1 MRNLL
6 MKKLFT
12 VVCCMFFVCACTNP
26 LIQQYGRQKDQQG
39 LVSSMQESYRL
50 QKKYDLLEKN
60 LLEEY
65 EERIKDKHKIG
76 ELFSVLDLA
85 DFYTYG
91 LVNYKKSLEYYLKA
105 DELNQKIKQSGITR
119 DAEKVRDPSSSGFDY
134 IDKAIIY
141 YKNDGDSSVPRTYN
155 FDEISQNIKNA
166 RIRIKKILTGYAV
179 EDADK
184 NKYYPKIEILDTNNY
199 AYIIRVEKDVFDP
212 KIFDAFEQELSGKTE
227 EYFKRRH
234 KISKDEKIY
243 YINYNI
249 VRCLFDTFDIFT
261 LSASQSNKIMAYI
274 DNTLAHN
281 PFDEV
286 NLQKAYLKF
295 TKVLC
300 LSKLERHEESIKYF
314 NDFEGDIKSI
324 NKRLIEDMK
333 YLKNARNKEILTSTA
348 KAALLLTLDVISIGR
363 AAASG
368 GTVNSLQSFGII
380 QDIVGNILPL
390 LREIKIAGESEYA
403 SGFNVLL
410 NIDEQLKL
418 FRGIGISHHTNRNTK
433 ESIFYHKESINIINN
448 LRSTISSEKGR
459 INFAQYKETVY
470 NTLVDDLIANKSDE
484 EALFYAESSRS
495 RALVDLLGSRKDII
509 FKNEKTN
516 EYVNDIVDAQIY
528 QDSIRQQAGVSD
540 EQAEYINKLRSS
552 TIERGVGGTT
562 KNPNQNEEELL
573 NSQEMLSMITV
584 SDLKIPEIQAL
595 LPEHSSIIEYY
606 ISDNRIYAWLIEKT
620 NIKSYILNIHPEQ
633 LKQEIE
639 SFNQLITTSKS
650 NLQDIYKSGKNL
662 YEQLFAFIEKD
673 IKNKQLYIVGH
684 RYLHFLP
691 FEALYD
697 GTQFFVQRYSLS
709 YLPSSSVLKF
719 LKPSNGRFQSLLAI
733 GNPKVDYI
741 QNVSPLV
748 GAEQEAIS
756 VAGIFPL
763 QEVYLKQDATET
775 VFRKKAKDYNIF
787 HIASHGI
794 FEPDDPLDSKLFLTQ
809 DNKNDGMLTARELYG
824 IQMDASLVVLSA
836 CETALSDIKNG
847 DELIGLVRGF
857 FFAGTS
863 SLIASLWKVHDIA
876 TEKLMILFYKKL
888 KSEGKLVTSALQE
901 AKIGMINSKQY
912 EHPFF
917 WAPFNLYGIGL

>member
-1 MRNLL
+1 
-6 MKKLFT
+6 
-12 VVCCMFFVCACTNP
+12 MFFMKRYFSLIFFTCFICACTNP
-26 LIQQYGRQKDQQG
+26 LIEQYGRQKDQQE
-39 LVSSMQESYRL
+39 LTSSMQENYRL
-50 QKKYDLLEKN
+50 QKKYDLLEKS

-65 EERIKDKHKIG
+65 EKHIKDKHKIG
-76 ELFSVLDLA
+76 ELFTVLDLA

-91 LVNYKKSLEYYLKA
+91 LINYKKSLEYYLKS
-105 DELNQKIKQSGITR
+105 DDLNEKIKQSGLTR
-119 DAEKVRDPSSSGFDY
+119 DIEKVKPSTQDGASY
-134 IDKAIIY
+134 EEKTIVY
-141 YKNDGDSSVPRTYN
+141 YKDAASSIPRIYN
-155 FDEISQNIKNA
+155 FDEICQHIKNA
-166 RIRIKKILTGYAV
+166 RIRIKKVLTGYVA
-179 EDADK
+179 EDDISK
-184 NKYYPKIEILDTNNY
+184 KFPKIETLATNNY
-199 AYIIRVEKDVFDP
+199 AYAIRVDKDVFDP
-212 KIFDAFEQELSGKTE
+212 KIFDDFEQELLRKTE
-227 EYFKRRH
+227 EYFKYRH

-249 VRCLFDTFDIFT
+249 LRSLFDTFDIFS
-261 LSASQSNKIMAYI
+261 LSFSQANKIMAYI

-281 PFDEV
+281 PFNET
-286 NLQKAYLKF
+286 NLQKAYLNF

-300 LSKLERHEESIKYF
+300 LSKLERHEEAIKYF
-314 NDFEGDIKSI
+314 NEFEGDIKSI
-324 NKRLIEDMK
+324 NEKLSEYMK
-333 YLKNARNKEILTSTA
+333 YLKHARKKEILTSTV

-368 GTVNSLQSFGII
+368 STANNLQSVGII

-390 LREIKIAGESEYA
+390 LREIKITGESEYA

-410 NIDEQLKL
+410 NMDEQLRL
-418 FRGIGISHHTNRNTK
+418 FRGIGVSYHTNGNTK
-433 ESIFYHKESINIINN
+433 ESIFYSKESISIINN
-448 LRSTISSEKGR
+448 LRSTISSERGR

-470 NTLVDDLIANKSDE
+470 NTLIDDLIVSKLDE
-484 EALFYAESSRS
+484 DALFYAESSRS
-495 RALVDLLGSRKDII
+495 RALVDLLGSRKDIV
-509 FKNEKTN
+509 FKNESTN
-516 EYVNDIVDAQIY
+516 QYVNEIVDAQIY
-528 QDSIRQQAGVSD
+528 QDSIRQQSGVSD

-562 KNPNQNEEELL
+562 KNSNQNEEELF
-573 NSQEMLSMITV
+573 NSQETLSLVTV
-584 SDLKIPEIQAL
+584 SDLKISEIQAL
-595 LPEHSSIIEYY
+595 LPEKFSIIEYY
-606 ISDNRIYAWLIEKT
+606 MSDNKIYVWLIGRT
-620 NIKSYILNIHPEQ
+620 NIKSYTLNIHPEQ

-650 NLQDIYKSGKNL
+650 NLQDIYISGKIL
-662 YEQLFAFIEKD
+662 YEQLFAFVEKD

-684 RYLHFLP
+684 RSLHFLP

-697 GTQFFVQRYSLS
+697 GVQFLVQRYSLS

-741 QNVSPLV
+741 QNVSPLI

-756 VAGIFPL
+756 VAGIFPV

-775 VFRKKAKDYNIF
+775 VFRKKAKNYHIF

-794 FEPDDPLDSKLFLTQ
+794 FEPDDPLDSKLFLSQ
-809 DNKNDGMLTARELYG
+809 DNRNDGMLTARELYG
-824 IQMDASLVVLSA
+824 IQMDASLVILSA

-876 TEKLMILFYKKL
+876 TEKLMVSFYNKL
-888 KSEGKLVTSALQE
+888 KSEGKIVACALQE
-901 AKIGMINSKQY
+901 AKIGMINSKRY

-917 WAPFNLYGIGL
+917 WAPFNLYGMGL